1 MDSELLN
8 NYGSADGINSL
19 SKRFALKKYLQLTD
33 EEIIMNER
41 MLREEK
47 GMDPNGDYR
56 DLPKLYNP
64 EEAEAG
70 GFEGG
75 LGSFSGGSGGPTA
88 PAIDDFAGDGE
99 DNLDDID
106 IDNDDSST
114 PDETDTEQVPPAP
127 DNKAPPKEKD
137 K

>member
-1 MDSELLN
+1 MDADLLN
-8 NYGSADGINSL
+8 NYGSADGIGSL

-47 GMDPNGDYR
+47 GMSPDGDYR
-56 DLPKLYNP
+56 DLPKIYRP

-75 LGSFSGGSGGPTA
+75 LGSFSGGAAGVPTA
-88 PAIDDFAGDGE
+88 PDMGVADDEGGE
-99 DNLDDID
+99 MEQPPEEDVDAEVDAEEPAQD
-106 IDNDDSST
+106 EAPEEQT
-114 PDETDTEQVPPAP
+114 PQR
-127 DNKAPPKEKD
+127 
-137 K
+137 